1 MEVPVN
7 VYINL
12 KVHHG
17 VTEDYS
23 AHTIF
28 YINDPSLDINLVSRL
43 VIVVDNCTKIT
54 AELKVVILYR
64 QQTTSLQS

>member
-23 AHTIF
+23 AHTII
-28 YINDPSLDINLVSRL
+28 YINDPPLDINLASRL
-43 VIVVDNCTKIT
+43 VVDNCTKIT
-54 AELKVVILYR
+54 AELEVILYR